1 MTHLIAETGVRGTAN
16 ESLWVCFTNIRV
28 ISCKVVRIVEQT
40 FVTASSRLS
49 QCMSQQCF
57 GQFGGLQDGL
67 TDTVFLSSDWINQ
80 TERNRRR
87 HQQCRICLAQKIIF
101 HVARRWHE
109 GWAQTTQTNAD
120 KQWIPGYHG
129 YFAVSYHL
137 RQVVYIQTKKVKV
150 AHTRLLSV
158 GSRSWSR
165 FLAVS
170 LQVRWVLNP
179 AVGCHY
185 FPPGLQLP
193 PQPLRGLLPIFR
205 LGEQRHNVCEQFA

>member
-1 MTHLIAETGVRGTAN
+1 MTHLIAEPGVRGTAN

-49 QCMSQQCF
+49 RFMSQQCF

-87 HQQCRICLAQKIIF
+87 HQQFRICLAQKIIF
-101 HVARRWHE
+101 HVARQWHK

-137 RQVVYIQTKKVKV
+137 RQVVYIHTKKGKSSPYSITERRVPELIPVLGSQPAGEVSLKPGG
-150 AHTRLLSV
+150 RLPLLSA
-158 GSRSWSR
+158 R
-165 FLAVS
+165 
-170 LQVRWVLNP
+170 P
-179 AVGCHY
+179 AVTSAT
-185 FPPGLQLP
+185 
-193 PQPLRGLLPIFR
+193 LRGLLPILL
-205 LGEQRHNVCEQFA
+205 LGEQRHDGREQFA